1 MKTQS
6 NNQTPRPWEYAVAVL
21 FITAVA
27 LLMLLNSCSPR
38 LTSEISN
45 DTKTEYKEKIVWR
58 DTTLYV
64 PVPLGT
70 GEVITHVG
78 DTAKTETSVAK
89 AEAWVDDKGEL
100 HLHLENL
107 KTTIPYQTK
116 IPSRDIWM
124 GVTNTQFEKLT
135 KIEYRDKPLSAWKS
149 AKLGAFWWLV
159 GALVAALLYIFRKPI
174 LKLLRLCIPL

>member
-1 MKTQS
+1 MKTQDK
-6 NNQTPRPWEYAVAVL
+6 NHNPRSWEYVTALL
-21 FITAVA
+21 FIVSMTI
-27 LLMLLNSCSPR
+27 LMIVNSCSPR

-89 AEAWVDDKGEL
+89 AEAWVDNKGEL

-107 KTTIPYQTK
+107 KTTIPHQTK

-149 AKLGAFWWLV
+149 AKLSAFWWLV
-159 GALVAALLYIFRKPI
+159 AALGAALLWILRKPI
-174 LKLLRLCIPL
+174 LRLLKIVV

>member
-1 MKTQS
+1 MKTQDK
-6 NNQTPRPWEYAVAVL
+6 NHNPRSWEYVTALL
-21 FITAVA
+21 FIVSMTI
-27 LLMLLNSCSPR
+27 LMIVNSCSPK
-38 LTSEISN
+38 LASEISN

-89 AEAWVDDKGEL
+89 AEAWVDNKGEL

-135 KIEYRDKPLSAWKS
+135 KIEYRDKPLSWWKS
-149 AKLGAFWWLV
+149 FKIRAFWWLIAAI
-159 GALVAALLYIFRKPI
+159 GAALIWIFRKPI
-174 LKLLRLCIPL
+174 LKLLAL

>member
-1 MKTQS
+1 MSTQS

-38 LTSEISN
+38 ITSEISN

-78 DTAKTETSVAK
+78 DTARTETSVAK

-116 IPSRDIWM
+116 IPSRDIWI
-124 GVTNTQFEKLT
+124 GVTNTQVEKLT
-135 KIEYRDKPLSAWKS
+135 KIEYVEKPLSWWQRFRID
-149 AKLGAFWWLV
+149 AFWWLL
-159 GALVAALLYIFRKPI
+159 GAVVALLLWTFKKLIF
-174 LKLLRLCIPL
+174 